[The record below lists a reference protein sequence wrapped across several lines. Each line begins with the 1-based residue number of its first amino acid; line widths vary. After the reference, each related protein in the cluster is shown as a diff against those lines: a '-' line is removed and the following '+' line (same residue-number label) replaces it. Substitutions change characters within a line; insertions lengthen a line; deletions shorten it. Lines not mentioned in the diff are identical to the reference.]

1 MAAPTT
7 TNPFQ
12 KTAPLGITIP
22 IRGGQNGYFD
32 QTFDTLSQ
40 VKTNII
46 NLLNTRQ
53 GERRMQPTFG
63 SRLWNLVFEQ
73 NVDSLPDIAEN
84 IVREDINLWI
94 PNVSVLK
101 VQSTLLK
108 SDQSTTDQDIYRLQV
123 NVAFM
128 LNMTKQID
136 TVNIA
141 VENITG

>member
-1 MAAPTT
+1 MASPTT

-12 KTAPLGITIP
+12 KTAPIGITIP

-40 VKTNII
+40 TKTNII

-63 SRLWNLVFEQ
+63 SRLWNLLFEQ
-73 NVDSLPDIAEN
+73 NIESLPDVAEN
-84 IVREDINLWI
+84 VVREDINLWI
-94 PNVSVLK
+94 PNVSVLR

-108 SDQSTTDQDIYRLQV
+108 STQSTTDQDIYRLQISV
-123 NVAFM
+123 LFM
-128 LNMTKQID
+128 LNMTKQTD
-136 TVNIA
+136 TVNIS
-141 VENITG
+141 VENIAA